1 MGAQDGKTMGALG
14 WIVVIVV
21 VAVVL
26 FWLGIIH

>member
-1 MGAQDGKTMGALG
+1 MGILG

-26 FWLGIIH
+26 FWFGIIR